1 MGRLAGK
8 VAVITGGASGI
19 GAACSRLFAQEGAKV
34 VIADIQEPTDPAL
47 AKAIKTNEASFT
59 FIKTDVMKEE
69 DVAAAIAL
77 AESKWGRL
85 DATVACAGVSG
96 QGSDVSLSQDEW
108 DTIMAINARGVF
120 FVHKHAIPAMLKSG
134 GGSLTN
140 ISSAYGMIG
149 AAGFAAYCA
158 SKGAVRLLTKS
169 TAIEHAR
176 EGIRCNSIHPGVIE
190 TPMLH
195 AIYDGTED
203 PEATR
208 QLFEAQQPSGRTGR
222 PDDIAWGCVYLA
234 SDEAA
239 FVNGAELSIDGGIVA
254 G

>member
-19 GAACSRLFAQEGAKV
+19 GAACSRLFAQEGARV
-34 VIADIQEPTDPAL
+34 VIADLQEPSDAAL
-47 AKAIKTNEASFT
+47 ANAMNADADRFA
-59 FIKTDVMKEE
+59 FVATDVTKEE

-77 AESKWGRL
+77 AERKWGRL
-85 DATVACAGVSG
+85 DSTVACAGVAG
-96 QGSDVSLSQDEW
+96 EGSDITLTQQEW
-108 DTIMAINARGVF
+108 DSIMAVNARGVF
-120 FVHKHAIPAMLKSG
+120 FVHKHAIPLMLKTG

-176 EGIRCNSIHPGVIE
+176 ENIRCNSIHPGVIE

-195 AIYDGTED
+195 RIFDRSDD
-203 PEATR
+203 PQATR
-208 QLFEAQQPSGRTGR
+208 ELFTAQQPNGRNGQ
-222 PDDIAWGCVYLA
+222 PEDIAWGCVYLA

-239 FVNGAELSIDGGIVA
+239 FVNGAELCIDGGLVA

>member
-8 VAVITGGASGI
+8 IAVITGGASGI
-19 GAACSRLFAQEGAKV
+19 GAACSRLFAQEGARV
-34 VIADIQEPTDPAL
+34 VIADLQEPNDASL
-47 AKAIKTNEASFT
+47 VDAIKAYPDRFA
-59 FIKTDVMKEE
+59 FIATDVTKED

-85 DATVACAGVSG
+85 DSTIACAGVPG
-96 QGSDVSLSQDEW
+96 EGSDLSLTQQQW
-108 DTIMAINARGVF
+108 DSIMAVNARGVF
-120 FVHKHAIPAMLKSG
+120 FVHKHAIPLMLRG
-134 GGSLTN
+134 DGGSLTN

-169 TAIEHAR
+169 TAIEHAK
-176 EGIRCNSIHPGVIE
+176 ENIRCNSIHPGVIE

-195 AIYDGTED
+195 RIFDRSDD

-208 QLFEAQQPSGRTGR
+208 KLFTAQQPNGRNGQ
-222 PDDIAWGCVYLA
+222 PEDIAWGCVYLA

-239 FVNGAELSIDGGIVA
+239 FVNGAELSIDGGLVA